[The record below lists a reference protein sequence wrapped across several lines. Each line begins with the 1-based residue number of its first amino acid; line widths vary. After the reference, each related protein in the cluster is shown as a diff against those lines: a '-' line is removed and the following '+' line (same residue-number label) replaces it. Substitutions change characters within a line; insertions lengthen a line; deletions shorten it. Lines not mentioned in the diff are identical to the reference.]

1 MSEENFENNDSV
13 EENILMDVE
22 TEIETPEIESSQKEQ
37 KVEEE
42 KPELP
47 WKKKKSPPETVPYNR
62 FSEVISDK
70 NQLKSEVESYKQK
83 YEELERKYQEV
94 STKSSAP
101 QESEVKEPNIA
112 DYSGKY
118 DTPEEA
124 LAKFLSDRDRYI
136 EAKTRETFK
145 DSYKKIQEEQSQE
158 AAVRDE
164 YQRTVETFSNKIAEA
179 VKVNPEVENALVY
192 INENYAK
199 YIPHEVQ
206 FEMAKCDNVAD
217 IIFELASN
225 EKAMADFL
233 KYTPMEAIKKLAR
246 MDAKYEYSK
255 AKAPEPVEKPKSGK
269 IIETVST
276 TKGGKRIADMDG
288 HELLEYINKNKR

>member
-1 MSEENFENNDSV
+1 MSEENFENN

-22 TEIETPEIESSQKEQ
+22 TEIETETPEVESTEETP

-47 WKKKKSPPETVPYNR
+47 WKREKKVPESVPYNR
-62 FSEVISDK
+62 FSEVIAEK
-70 NQLKSEVESYKQK
+70 NAEKAEKEEFRKK

-94 STKSSAP
+94 STKPSAP

-124 LAKFLSDRDRYI
+124 LAKFLSDRDKYI

-158 AAVRDE
+158 AQVRDE

-225 EKAMADFL
+225 EKVMADFL
-233 KYTPMEAIKKLAR
+233 KSTPMEAIKKLAR

-255 AKAPEPVEKPKSGK
+255 AKAPEVVEKPKAGK
-269 IIETVST
+269 IIDTVST
-276 TKGGKRIADMDG
+276 SKGGKRISDMNG
-288 HELLEYINKNKR
+288 HELLEYINNSKR